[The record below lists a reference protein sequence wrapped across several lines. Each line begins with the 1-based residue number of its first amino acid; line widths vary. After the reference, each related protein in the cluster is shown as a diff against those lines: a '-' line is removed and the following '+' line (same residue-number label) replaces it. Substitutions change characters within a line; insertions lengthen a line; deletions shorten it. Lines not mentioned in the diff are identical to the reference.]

1 MTILMAWGAV
11 QSVVRHEPAMLVVAV
26 AMTAMCVFGTVW
38 FSSVAGFRHL
48 RLSKRIVSARDDIGS
63 GLSIPTRRHL
73 ISLLVGLG
81 STSVIGF
88 VVAAGWFLGADVG
101 TLAAQDRGQARFLTA
116 GAIFAGVLFVV
127 VLGFRSSTS
136 IRLYPSGVRRIV
148 TLHRLWST
156 RTIETFVSWDGIDEF
171 VADEQ
176 VVGGTVEVRNPVI
189 WLVSRTAIPEGS
201 RRRFDAPNRA
211 RLDAH
216 LLVAEPNVLLALLS
230 RMRESRPL
238 RASLAEAEA
247 PVDPDSSPG
256 APAAVGSRIDAG
268 GARRH
273 ELTAIRCGA
282 DESAPFGPD
291 GRGKLRMWVG
301 DDHGR
306 AVRGRSGAQDPL
318 GPRRVDDGNGQCD
331 RTQAADEGCC
341 DAGASDIDGPQD
353 HRSHEGERTSDGQ
366 RRSCEASQP
375 QDGRAAGAQG
385 PVGAHRRLLGE
396 ALDQVLQRLPE
407 DGSTRKV

>member
-1 MTILMAWGAV
+1 MAAAVGLGAMTILVALGAV
-11 QSVVRHEPAMLVVAV
+11 KSVVRHEPAMLVVAV
-26 AMTAMCVFGTVW
+26 ATTAMCVFGTVW

-81 STSVIGF
+81 SASVIGF

-101 TLAAQDRGQARFLTA
+101 TLAARDRGQAHFLTA

-156 RTIETFVSWDGIDEF
+156 RTIETFVSWDDIDEF

-247 PVDPDSSPG
+247 PALLTPTPLRV
-256 APAAVGSRIDAG
+256 
-268 GARRH
+268 RR
-273 ELTAIRCGA
+273 
-282 DESAPFGPD
+282 
-291 GRGKLRMWVG
+291 
-301 DDHGR
+301 
-306 AVRGRSGAQDPL
+306 
-318 GPRRVDDGNGQCD
+318 
-331 RTQAADEGCC
+331 
-341 DAGASDIDGPQD
+341 
-353 HRSHEGERTSDGQ
+353 
-366 RRSCEASQP
+366 RRSDLASTP
-375 QDGRAAGAQG
+375 AGH
-385 PVGAHRRLLGE
+385 V
-396 ALDQVLQRLPE
+396 DM
-407 DGSTRKV
+407 S